1 MLKTPSITAAF
12 ALATISTAAI
22 ASPAETHSFVH
33 DGESYSYSIEQK
45 ANTRVIRGKVDKTG
59 QSFVLYV
66 GDRRVTGTV
75 NGRPVSFERSEVKK
89 LAPKVQ
95 VASR

>member
-1 MLKTPSITAAF
+1 MLKTSSIIAAF
-12 ALATISTAAI
+12 TLATISTAAI
-22 ASPAETHSFVH
+22 ASPTETHSFDY
-33 DGESYSYSIEQK
+33 DGKSYTYSVEQK
-45 ANTRVIRGKVDKTG
+45 ANARIIRGKVEKTG
-59 QSFVLYV
+59 ESFVLYV

-75 NGRPVSFERSEVKK
+75 DGRPVSFERSEVKK